1 MVPRGVGS
9 LTTRVAVAAESAVER
24 AGLVALLAGSPALT
38 LVHATENVRDVEAI
52 TSAHDVDVVV
62 IALRAPSDLVLPLEL
77 TPDLAHSAPALVILV
92 DNAAIE
98 WIAEAYARGVYAI
111 FPRDVN
117 ADELH
122 GAVQSAGAGLVT
134 LTREN
139 YAALA
144 VGARVMRTSSA
155 GHHVEALSPRESEI
169 LGMLADGLANKEIAV
184 RLNISAHTVKSH
196 VQSLFAK
203 LGADT
208 RAEAVAVGV
217 RRGLILL

>member
-24 AGLVALLAGSPALT
+24 AGLVALLAGSPAVT
-38 LVHATENVRDVEAI
+38 LVHATENVRDVEAL

-62 IALRAPSDLVLPLEL
+62 IALRAPSDLALPLEL

-92 DNAAIE
+92 DNPPID
-98 WIAEAYARGVYAI
+98 WIAEAYARGVHAV

-139 YAALA
+139 YAALG
-144 VGARVMRTSSA
+144 VGARVTRTSASA
-155 GHHVEALSPRESEI
+155 AVEALTPRESEI
-169 LGMLADGLANKEIAV
+169 LGMLADGLANKEIAA
-184 RLNISAHTVKSH
+184 RLNISSHTVKSH

-203 LGADT
+203 LRADT

>member
-1 MVPRGVGS
+1 
-9 LTTRVAVAAESAVER
+9 VAVAAESAVER
-24 AGLVALLAGSPALT
+24 AGLVALLAGSPAVT
-38 LVHATENVRDVEAI
+38 LVHATENVRDVEAL
-52 TSAHDVDVVV
+52 TSAYDVDVVV
-62 IALRAPSDLVLPLEL
+62 IALRAPSDLALPLEL
-77 TPDLAHSAPALVILV
+77 TPDLAHSAPAVVILV
-92 DNAAIE
+92 DNAAIG
-98 WIAEAYARGVYAI
+98 WIAEAYARGVYAV
-111 FPRDVN
+111 FPHDVN

-139 YAALA
+139 YAALG
-144 VGARVMRTSSA
+144 VGARVTRTSASA
-155 GHHVEALSPRESEI
+155 AVEALTPRETEI

-184 RLNISAHTVKSH
+184 RLNISSHTVKSH
-196 VQSLFAK
+196 VQSLFSK

>member
-1 MVPRGVGS
+1 VVPRGVGS

-24 AGLVALLAGSPALT
+24 AGLVALLAGSPAVT
-38 LVHATENVRDVEAI
+38 LVHATENVRDVETL

-62 IALRAPSDLVLPLEL
+62 IVLRAPSDLSLPLEL

-92 DNAAIE
+92 DNAPID
-98 WIAEAYARGVYAI
+98 WIAEAYAHGVYAV

-139 YAALA
+139 YAALG
-144 VGARVMRTSSA
+144 VGARVTRTSASA
-155 GHHVEALSPRESEI
+155 AVEALTPRETEI

-196 VQSLFAK
+196 VQSLFSK

>member
-38 LVHATENVRDVEAI
+38 LVHATENVRDVEAL
-52 TSAHDVDVVV
+52 TSSHDVDVVV
-62 IALRAPSDLVLPLEL
+62 IALRATSDLSLPLEL
-77 TPDLAHSAPALVILV
+77 TPDLAHTAPALVVLV
-92 DNAAIE
+92 DNAPIE
-98 WIAEAYARGVYAI
+98 WLAEAYAHGVFAV
-111 FPRDVN
+111 FPHDVS

-139 YAALA
+139 YAALG
-144 VGARVMRTSSA
+144 VGARVTRTSASA
-155 GHHVEALSPRESEI
+155 RDVEALTPREREI

-184 RLNISAHTVKSH
+184 RLNISSHTVKSH
-196 VQSLFAK
+196 VQSLFGK

-208 RAEAVAVGV
+208 RAEAVAVGM

>member
-24 AGLVALLAGSPALT
+24 AGLVSLLAGSPAVT
-38 LVHATENVRDVEAI
+38 LVHATENVRDVEAL
-52 TSAHDVDVVV
+52 TSAHDLDVVV
-62 IALRAPSDLVLPLEL
+62 IALRAASDLALPLEL

-92 DNAAIE
+92 DNASID
-98 WIAEAYARGVYAI
+98 WIAEAYARGVHAV

-134 LTREN
+134 LTRDN
-139 YAALA
+139 YAALG
-144 VGARVMRTSSA
+144 VGVRVTRTSASA
-155 GHHVEALSPRESEI
+155 AVEALTPRESEI
-169 LGMLADGLANKEIAV
+169 LAMLADGLANKEIAV

-196 VQSLFAK
+196 VQSLFSK
-203 LGADT
+203 LGAYT

>member
-1 MVPRGVGS
+1 
-9 LTTRVAVAAESAVER
+9 VAAESAVER
-24 AGLVALLAGSPALT
+24 AGLVSLLASSPAVT
-38 LVHATENVRDVEAI
+38 LVHVTENVRDIEALA
-52 TSAHDVDVVV
+52 SSHDVDVVV
-62 IALRAPSDLVLPLEL
+62 IALRASSDLALPLEL
-77 TPDLAHSAPALVILV
+77 APDFVHNAPALVVLV
-92 DNAAIE
+92 DNAPIE
-98 WIAEAYARGVYAI
+98 WVAEAYTHGVVAV
-111 FPRDVN
+111 FPRDVR

-139 YAALA
+139 YAALGL
-144 VGARVMRTSSA
+144 GARGLRTSTTA
-155 GHHVEALSPRESEI
+155 NDIELLTPRETEI

-184 RLNISAHTVKSH
+184 RLHISSHTVKSH

>member
-1 MVPRGVGS
+1 
-9 LTTRVAVAAESAVER
+9 
-24 AGLVALLAGSPALT
+24 LV
-38 LVHATENVRDVEAI
+38 V
-52 TSAHDVDVVV
+52 
-62 IALRAPSDLVLPLEL
+62 
-77 TPDLAHSAPALVILV
+77 LV

-98 WIAEAYARGVYAI
+98 WIAEAYARGVYAV

-139 YAALA
+139 YTALSA
-144 VGARVMRTSSA
+144 GARVTRTIASA
-155 GHHVEALSPRESEI
+155 AVEALTPRETEI

-184 RLNISAHTVKSH
+184 RLNISSHTVKSH
-196 VQSLFAK
+196 VQSLFSK

-208 RAEAVAVGV
+208 RAEAVAVGL

>member
-1 MVPRGVGS
+1 VGS

-24 AGLVALLAGSPALT
+24 AGLVALLAGSPAVT
-38 LVHATENVRDVEAI
+38 LVHATENVRDVEAL
-52 TSAHDVDVVV
+52 TSAYDVDVVV
-62 IALRAPSDLVLPLEL
+62 IALRAPSDLALPLEL
-77 TPDLAHSAPALVILV
+77 TPDLAHSAPAVVILV
-92 DNAAIE
+92 DNAAIG
-98 WIAEAYARGVYAI
+98 WIAEAYARGVYAV
-111 FPRDVN
+111 FPHDVN

-139 YAALA
+139 YAALG
-144 VGARVMRTSSA
+144 VGARVTRTSASA
-155 GHHVEALSPRESEI
+155 AVEALTPRETEI

-184 RLNISAHTVKSH
+184 RLNISSHTVKSH
-196 VQSLFAK
+196 VQSLFSK

>member
-1 MVPRGVGS
+1 
-9 LTTRVAVAAESAVER
+9 VAAESAVER
-24 AGLVALLAGSPALT
+24 AGLVSLLASSPAVT
-38 LVHATENVRDVEAI
+38 LVHVTENVRDIEALA
-52 TSAHDVDVVV
+52 SSHDVDVVV
-62 IALRAPSDLVLPLEL
+62 IALRASSDLALPLEL
-77 TPDLAHSAPALVILV
+77 APDFVHNAPALVVLV
-92 DNAAIE
+92 DNAPIE
-98 WIAEAYARGVYAI
+98 WVAEAYTHGVVAV
-111 FPRDVN
+111 FPRDVR

-139 YAALA
+139 YAALGL
-144 VGARVMRTSSA
+144 GARVLRTSTTA
-155 GHHVEALSPRESEI
+155 NDIELLTPRETEI

-184 RLNISAHTVKSH
+184 RLHISSHTVKSH

>member
-1 MVPRGVGS
+1 
-9 LTTRVAVAAESAVER
+9 VAVAAESAVER
-24 AGLVALLAGSPALT
+24 AGLVALLSGSPAVT
-38 LVHATENVRDVEAI
+38 LVHATENVRDVEAL

-62 IALRAPSDLVLPLEL
+62 IALRAPSDLALPLEL

-98 WIAEAYARGVYAI
+98 WIAQAYARGVYAV

-139 YAALA
+139 YAALG
-144 VGARVMRTSSA
+144 VGARVTRTSASTA
-155 GHHVEALSPRESEI
+155 LEALSPRETEI

-184 RLNISAHTVKSH
+184 RLNISSHTVKSH
-196 VQSLFAK
+196 VQSLFSK

>member
-1 MVPRGVGS
+1 MVARGVGS

-24 AGLVALLAGSPALT
+24 AGLVSLLAGSPAVT
-38 LVHATENVRDVEAI
+38 LVHATENVHDIESL
-52 TSAHDVDVVV
+52 TSTHDVDVVV
-62 IALRAPSDLVLPLEL
+62 IALRAPRDLVLPLEL
-77 TPDLAHSAPALVILV
+77 TPDLVHSAPALVVLV
-92 DNAAIE
+92 DNAPIE
-98 WIAEAYARGVYAI
+98 WLAEAYTHGVFAV
-111 FPRDVN
+111 FPRDVR
-117 ADELH
+117 ADELY

-139 YAALA
+139 YSALG
-144 VGARVMRTSSA
+144 VGARVLRTSTTA
-155 GHHVEALSPRESEI
+155 NDIELLTPRETEI

-184 RLNISAHTVKSH
+184 RLHISSHTVKSH
-196 VQSLFAK
+196 VQSLFSK

>member
-1 MVPRGVGS
+1 M
-9 LTTRVAVAAESAVER
+9 AAESAVER
-24 AGLVALLAGSPALT
+24 AGLVSLLASSPAVT
-38 LVHATENVRDVEAI
+38 LVHVTENVRDIEALA
-52 TSAHDVDVVV
+52 SSHDVDVVV
-62 IALRAPSDLVLPLEL
+62 IALRASSDLALPLEL
-77 TPDLAHSAPALVILV
+77 APDFVHNAPALVVLV
-92 DNAAIE
+92 DNAPIE
-98 WIAEAYARGVYAI
+98 WVAEAYTHGVVAV
-111 FPRDVN
+111 FPRDVR

-139 YAALA
+139 YAALGL
-144 VGARVMRTSSA
+144 GARGLRTSTTA
-155 GHHVEALSPRESEI
+155 NDIELLTPRETEI

-184 RLNISAHTVKSH
+184 RLHISSHTVKSH
-196 VQSLFAK
+196 VQSLFSK

>member
-1 MVPRGVGS
+1 
-9 LTTRVAVAAESAVER
+9 VAVAAESAVER
-24 AGLVALLAGSPALT
+24 AGLVALLAGSPAVT
-38 LVHATENVRDVEAI
+38 LVHATENVRDVEAL
-52 TSAHDVDVVV
+52 TSQHDVDVVV
-62 IALRAPSDLVLPLEL
+62 IALRAPGDLTLPLEL
-77 TPDLAHSAPALVILV
+77 TPDLAHSAPALVVLV

-98 WIAEAYARGVYAI
+98 WIAEAYARGVYAV

-139 YAALA
+139 YTALSA
-144 VGARVMRTSSA
+144 GARVTRTIASA
-155 GHHVEALSPRESEI
+155 AVEALTPRETEI

-184 RLNISAHTVKSH
+184 RLSISSHTVKSH
-196 VQSLFAK
+196 VQSLFSK

-208 RAEAVAVGV
+208 RAEAVAVGL

>member
-1 MVPRGVGS
+1 M
-9 LTTRVAVAAESAVER
+9 AAESAVER
-24 AGLVALLAGSPALT
+24 AGLVSLLASSPAVT
-38 LVHATENVRDVEAI
+38 LVHVTENVRDIEALA
-52 TSAHDVDVVV
+52 SSHDVDVVV
-62 IALRAPSDLVLPLEL
+62 IALRAPSDLALPLEL
-77 TPDLAHSAPALVILV
+77 APDFVHNAPALVVLV
-92 DNAAIE
+92 DNAPIE
-98 WIAEAYARGVYAI
+98 WVAEAYTHGVVAV
-111 FPRDVN
+111 FPRDVR

-139 YAALA
+139 YAALGL
-144 VGARVMRTSSA
+144 GARGLRTSTTA
-155 GHHVEALSPRESEI
+155 NDIELLTPRETEI

-184 RLNISAHTVKSH
+184 RLHISSHTVKSH

>member
-24 AGLVALLAGSPALT
+24 AGLVALLAGSPAVT
-38 LVHATENVRDVEAI
+38 LVHATENVRDVEAL

-62 IALRAPSDLVLPLEL
+62 IALRAPSDLALPLEL

-98 WIAEAYARGVYAI
+98 WIAEAYARGAYAV

-139 YAALA
+139 YAALG
-144 VGARVMRTSSA
+144 VGARVTRTGASGA
-155 GHHVEALSPRESEI
+155 AEALTPRETEI
-169 LGMLADGLANKEIAV
+169 LAMLADGLANKEIAV
-184 RLNISAHTVKSH
+184 RLNISSHTVKSH
-196 VQSLFAK
+196 VQSLFSK

>member
-1 MVPRGVGS
+1 MGPRGVGS

-24 AGLVALLAGSPALT
+24 AGLVALLAGSPAVT
-38 LVHATENVRDVEAI
+38 LVHATEDVHDVEAL
-52 TSAHDVDVVV
+52 TGAHDVDVVV
-62 IALRAPSDLVLPLEL
+62 IALRAPSNLALPLEL
-77 TPDLAHSAPALVILV
+77 TPDRAHSAPALVILV

-139 YAALA
+139 YAALG
-144 VGARVMRTSSA
+144 VGARVTRTSASTA
-155 GHHVEALSPRESEI
+155 IEALTPRESEI
-169 LGMLADGLANKEIAV
+169 LGMLADGLANKEIAA
-184 RLNISAHTVKSH
+184 RLNISSHTVKSH
-196 VQSLFAK
+196 VQSLFSK

>member
-24 AGLVALLAGSPALT
+24 AGLVALLAGSPAVT
-38 LVHATENVRDVEAI
+38 LVHATENVRDVEAL
-52 TSAHDVDVVV
+52 TSAYDVDVVV
-62 IALRAPSDLVLPLEL
+62 IALRAPSDLALPLEL
-77 TPDLAHSAPALVILV
+77 TPDLAHSAPAVVILV
-92 DNAAIE
+92 DNAAIG
-98 WIAEAYARGVYAI
+98 WIAEAYARGVYAV
-111 FPRDVN
+111 FPHDVN

-139 YAALA
+139 YAALG
-144 VGARVMRTSSA
+144 VGARVTRTSASA
-155 GHHVEALSPRESEI
+155 AVEALTPRETEI

-184 RLNISAHTVKSH
+184 RLNISSHTVKSH
-196 VQSLFAK
+196 VQSLFSK